1 MVVGILQT
9 VLEDTEGKSDRK
21 AVLRKGNRVPVN
33 VMVDQNIKHWLE
45 ANGVPSFG

>member
-1 MVVGILQT
+1 MVVGTLQT
-9 VLEDTEGKSDRK
+9 MLEDTEDMSDRG
-21 AVLRKGNRVPVN
+21 AVLRKGKRLPVN

>member
-1 MVVGILQT
+1 MIVGILQT
-9 VLEDTEGKSDRK
+9 VLEDTEDKSDRGT
-21 AVLRKGNRVPVN
+21 VLRKKNRAPIN